1 MVCHI
6 LWVDFAAGADA
17 IEEERHMRA
26 DRLLS
31 ILLLLQVHR
40 KMTACELARRLEV
53 SERTIHRDMGA
64 LGAAGVPVLAERG
77 AGGGWRLLEGY
88 RTNLTGLNEVEVQ
101 ALFLTKPPRL
111 LADLGLAKASD
122 AALIKLLAAL
132 PTMQRD
138 RAEYV
143 RQRIH
148 VDVAGWRQ
156 SEEAVP
162 LLPVLQEAVWQE
174 RKLRFSY
181 QRGDGV
187 AVERVVDPLGL
198 VAKGSIWYLVA
209 AVEGEPRSYRVSRV
223 RAAEIVNEICVRPP
237 EFDLAAFWGQSTAQF
252 SANLPRYAATV
263 RVDAAILPRA
273 RAGGWYSRVERES
286 APDEAGWVA
295 LEMLFEEQHVARE
308 YALSFGPQLEVLEPP
323 ELREQVIRAAEGIV
337 ARYAW
342 PGRA

>member
-1 MVCHI
+1 
-6 LWVDFAAGADA
+6 
-17 IEEERHMRA
+17 MRA

-31 ILLLLQVHR
+31 ILMLLQVHR
-40 KMTACELARRLEV
+40 KMTACDLARRLEV
-53 SERTIHRDMGA
+53 CERTIHRDMEA
-64 LGAAGVPVLAERG
+64 LGSAGVPVLAERG

-111 LADLGLAKASD
+111 LADLGLEKASD
-122 AALIKLLAAL
+122 AALLKLLAAL
-132 PTMQRD
+132 PAMQRNG
-138 RAEYV
+138 AEYV

-162 LLPVLQEAVWQE
+162 LLPVLQEAIWQG
-174 RKLRFSY
+174 RKLRFTY

-198 VAKGSIWYLVA
+198 VAKGSIWYMVA

-223 RAAEIVNEICVRPP
+223 QAAEIVDEECVRPLA
-237 EFDLAAFWGQSTAQF
+237 FDLAAFWGESTAHF
-252 SANLPRYAATV
+252 YAHLPRYSATL
-263 RVDAAILPRA
+263 RVDASALQRV
-273 RAGGWYSRVERES
+273 RTGGWYTRVEREE
-286 APDEAGWVA
+286 APDADGSVPVVVQFDDE
-295 LEMLFEEQHVARE
+295 HSARE

-337 ARYAW
+337 SLYARPSSIEQVAS
-342 PGRA
+342 GAIE

>member
-1 MVCHI
+1 
-6 LWVDFAAGADA
+6 
-17 IEEERHMRA
+17 MRA

-31 ILLLLQVHR
+31 ILMLLQVHR
-40 KMTACELARRLEV
+40 KMTACDLARRLEV
-53 SERTIHRDMGA
+53 CERTIHRDMEA
-64 LGAAGVPVLAERG
+64 LGSAGVPVLAERG

-111 LADLGLAKASD
+111 LADLGLEKASD
-122 AALIKLLAAL
+122 AALLKLLAAL
-132 PTMQRD
+132 PAMQRNG
-138 RAEYV
+138 AEYV

-156 SEEAVP
+156 AEEAVP
-162 LLPVLQEAVWQE
+162 LLPVLQEAIWQG
-174 RKLRFSY
+174 RKLRFTY

-198 VAKGSIWYLVA
+198 VAKGSIWYMVA

-223 RAAEIVNEICVRPP
+223 QAAEIVDEECVRPLA
-237 EFDLAAFWGQSTAQF
+237 FDLAAFWGESTAHF
-252 SANLPRYAATV
+252 YAHLPRYSATL
-263 RVDAAILPRA
+263 RVDASALQRV
-273 RAGGWYSRVERES
+273 RTGGWYTRVEREE
-286 APDEAGWVA
+286 APDADGWVPVVVQFDD
-295 LEMLFEEQHVARE
+295 EHSARE

-337 ARYAW
+337 SLYARQSSIEQVAS
-342 PGRA
+342 GAIE